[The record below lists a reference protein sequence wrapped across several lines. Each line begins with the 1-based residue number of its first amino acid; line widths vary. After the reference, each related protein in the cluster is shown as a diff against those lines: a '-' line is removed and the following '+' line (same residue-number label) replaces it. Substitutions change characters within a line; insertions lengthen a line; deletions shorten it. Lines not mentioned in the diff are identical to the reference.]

1 MDIKHETTA
10 SSEERLIK
18 ADDRNRLKA
27 EKLEEDLSPFEHAFT
42 DILVWVEA
50 PEAEK
55 SGWRVHEQ
63 YRDLFACL
71 TPRQIKSFLRERLLA
86 TTNGEKESPAILF
99 LRELFHPLWKMR
111 RDEPALFGMLALVAK
126 AALELQ
132 KAAPRQ
138 DEAGEQGK
146 LSGPASD
153 LFYLQLQDATR
164 KSSVVSDEDARACW
178 PRKSEE
184 RALLLHLLSV
194 AHDEEKQGEP
204 IRKTGKPFAEWVRE
218 RLGEAPGGVGVAEQV
233 SWFQDKVLARYQAG
247 DKQALEWVAE
257 YAERFL
263 ENHLQHFGASSAIS
277 LSNLAVLIDDAP
289 GKEAPCD
296 RLFRA
301 AEKLARPGSRIPFYY
316 AEFLLDVLEDET
328 RSQRLDAEK
337 KDIILHARA
346 MLDKIKD
353 TDIDKKD
360 RLYRDILK
368 HRLELA
374 EKIGEDEGGDKME
387 RMKKA
392 WTVAKNHAAI
402 LLSGEREPSSRLND
416 LLDSLIGT
424 GSASLQMK
432 EPLQAMIWAAQVKAG
447 KPGWPMAIQ
456 IANDLVGESNAN
468 SKEEKLGIGL
478 NAALVADSALLAAGE
493 NERLAAIWSQS
504 GSLLGQRLDKSA
516 QSRIALA
523 FLVSL
528 IYGGGS
534 QTYDRMAKT
543 WERLGHGKG
552 GLTPAE
558 WVGLLDEEL
567 KPLVEEAMAATKN
580 QTTVARVRDV
590 VFGNEYPVIATPEA
604 LAENMGWE
612 KETFAWAGN
621 KRFGDAVAE
630 LAEKAGADG
639 NQKKSA

>member
-1 MDIKHETTA
+1 MDINRDAAA
-10 SSEERLIK
+10 SSKERLLK

-27 EKLEEDLSPFEHAFT
+27 EKLEEDFSPFERALT
-42 DILVWVEA
+42 EILVWIES
-50 PEAEK
+50 PEAGK

-71 TPRQIKSFLRERLLA
+71 TPRQVKSFLRERLLA
-86 TTNGEKESPAILF
+86 ATNGEKESPAILF
-99 LRELFHPLWKMR
+99 LRELFHPLWKMW
-111 RDEPALFGMLALVAK
+111 RDEAALFGMLALVAR

-132 KAAPRQ
+132 RADTRNGAA
-138 DEAGEQGK
+138 EQGK

-164 KSSVVSDEDARACW
+164 KSSVFSDEDARACW

-194 AHDEEKQGEP
+194 AYDEKRQGEP
-204 IRKTGKPFAEWVRE
+204 IRKTGKSFAEWVRD

-233 SWFQDKVLARYQAG
+233 SWFQDKVLARYQTG

-257 YAERFL
+257 YAEHFL
-263 ENHLQHFGASSAIS
+263 ENHLQYFDASSAVS

-316 AEFLLDVLEDET
+316 AEFLLDVMEDET

-337 KDIILHARA
+337 NDIILHART
-346 MLDKIKD
+346 MLDKVKD
-353 TDIDKKD
+353 ADIDTKD

-368 HRLELA
+368 HRLELT
-374 EKIGEDEGGDKME
+374 EKTGEDEGGNKIARME
-387 RMKKA
+387 RA
-392 WTVAKNHAAI
+392 WTVTKDHAAI

-416 LLDSLIGT
+416 LLDSLVGI
-424 GSASLQMK
+424 GSASLLTK
-432 EPLQAMIWAAQVKAG
+432 EPLQTIIWAAQVRTG

-456 IANDLVGESNAN
+456 IANDLIGESNAN
-468 SKEEKLGIGL
+468 SQEEELGMGL
-478 NAALVADSALLAAGE
+478 NAGLVTDPGLLAAGE
-493 NERLAAIWSQS
+493 DQRLAAIWSQS
-504 GSLLGQRLDKSA
+504 GSLLGQRLGKSA
-516 QSRIALA
+516 QGRIALA

-534 QTYDRMAKT
+534 QAYDRMAKT
-543 WERLGHGKG
+543 WERLGHGRG
-552 GLTPAE
+552 GLSPAE
-558 WVGLLDEEL
+558 WAGLLDEEL
-567 KPLVEEAMAATKN
+567 KPLAEEVMASPKN
-580 QTTVARVRDV
+580 QDTLATVRNV
-590 VFGNEYPVIATPEA
+590 VFGNEYPAIATPEA
-604 LAENMGWE
+604 LAENMKWQ
-612 KETFAWAGN
+612 KEIFAWADN
-621 KRFGDAVAE
+621 KSFGDAVAE
-630 LAEKAGADG
+630 LTEKAGADE
-639 NQKKSA
+639 NPKESA